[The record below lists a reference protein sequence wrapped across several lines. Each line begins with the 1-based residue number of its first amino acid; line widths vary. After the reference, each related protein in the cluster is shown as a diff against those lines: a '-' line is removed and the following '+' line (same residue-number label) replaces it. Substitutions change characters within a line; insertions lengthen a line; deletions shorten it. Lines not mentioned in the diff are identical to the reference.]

1 MGRRSRKNKFDFTP
15 IGQEIKQVREARK
28 ISRERVA
35 EIVDYGP
42 RHIQALENKG
52 QTPSVD
58 LLFRLAKIFDISL
71 DRHIFKESSS
81 KSSVRRRVDT
91 LLDGLDDKELTIIEA
106 TATGIH
112 SVKEP
117 PEESEK

>member
-1 MGRRSRKNKFDFTP
+1 MGRRRRKSKFDFRP
-15 IGQEIKQVREARK
+15 IGQEIKQAREARK
-28 ISRERVA
+28 IPRERVA
-35 EIVDYGP
+35 EMVDYVP
-42 RHIQALENKG
+42 RHIQALENEG

-58 LLFRLAKIFDISL
+58 LLFQLAAMFGISL
-71 DRHIFKESSS
+71 DRHIFKDSGI

-112 SVKEP
+112 NVKEP
-117 PEESEK
+117 PKASEK

>member
-35 EIVDYGP
+35 EIVDYVP

-58 LLFRLAKIFDISL
+58 LLFRLAKMFDISL
-71 DRHIFKESSS
+71 DRHIFKDSGS

>member
-1 MGRRSRKNKFDFTP
+1 M
-15 IGQEIKQVREARK
+15 
-28 ISRERVA
+28 
-35 EIVDYGP
+35 VDYVP

-58 LLFRLAKIFDISL
+58 LLFQLAAMFGISL
-71 DRHIFKESSS
+71 DRHIFKDNGI

-112 SVKEP
+112 SVKER

>member
-1 MGRRSRKNKFDFTP
+1 MGRRRRKSKFDFSP
-15 IGQEIKQVREARK
+15 IGQEIKQAREARK
-28 ISRERVA
+28 IPRERVA
-35 EIVDYGP
+35 EMVDYVP
-42 RHIQALENKG
+42 RHIQALENEG

-58 LLFRLAKIFDISL
+58 LLFQLAAMFGISL
-71 DRHIFKESSS
+71 DQHIFKDGGI

-112 SVKEP
+112 NLKEP
-117 PEESEK
+117 PKESEK

>member
-1 MGRRSRKNKFDFTP
+1 MGRRRRKSKFDFRP
-15 IGQEIKQVREARK
+15 IGQEIKQAREARK
-28 ISRERVA
+28 IPRERVA
-35 EIVDYGP
+35 EMVDYVP
-42 RHIQALENKG
+42 RHIQALENEG

-58 LLFRLAKIFDISL
+58 LLFQLAAMFGISL
-71 DRHIFKESSS
+71 DRHIFKDGGI

-91 LLDGLDDKELTIIEA
+91 LLDGLDDRELTIIEA

-117 PEESEK
+117 PAESEK